1 MKRYC
6 AASLS
11 YLFIVMS
18 HNTSLYCSYLIIS
31 FHHSCV
37 GNQTQCYENGT
48 RLKKKVQARLL
59 CLSLSHPSILD

>member
-18 HNTSLYCSYLIIS
+18 HSTSLYCSYLMIS

-37 GNQTQCYENGT
+37 GNQTVLWKWNKMEKNNPSQAPL
-48 RLKKKVQARLL
+48 LKSLPLL
-59 CLSLSHPSILD
+59 NT